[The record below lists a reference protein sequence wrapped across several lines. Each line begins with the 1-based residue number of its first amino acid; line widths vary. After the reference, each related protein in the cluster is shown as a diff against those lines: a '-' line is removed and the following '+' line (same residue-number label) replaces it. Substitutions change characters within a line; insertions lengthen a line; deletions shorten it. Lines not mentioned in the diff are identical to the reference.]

1 MPYENMDYT
10 TTYLGMKEV
19 LKVSIPKELYKEKE
33 IKELHTLIKKQVGDA
48 YLVVVVPN
56 DVQLEIIV

>member
-1 MPYENMDYT
+1 MPYENMGYT
-10 TTYLGMKEV
+10 TMCLETKEV
-19 LKVSIPKELYKEKE
+19 LKVSIPKETYKERE
-33 IKELHTLIKKQVGDA
+33 INELHGLIKKQVGDA